1 MSRRFFRRLTD
12 PRRRDRA
19 RFLGDIFAALNRA
32 FQEEAEQ
39 SGLTKAE
46 IAKRLGV
53 HRSVITRR
61 LSGQGN
67 MTFET
72 LHDMAWAMGRR
83 VTIALPP
90 RQASHSSNSRP
101 NIIGNGPSASRSNQT
116 FSSSAEPLRL
126 PNNP

>member
-19 RFLGDIFAALNRA
+19 HFLGDIFAALNRA
-32 FQEEAEQ
+32 FQEEVEQ

-46 IAKRLGV
+46 IANRLGV

-61 LSGQGN
+61 LSGEGN

-83 VTIALPP
+83 VTIDLP
-90 RQASHSSNSRP
+90 RRDDVGLGNSRP
-101 NIIGNGPSASRSNQT
+101 NDGSKDLSISAGSRT
-116 FSSSAEPLRL
+116 FSSSKEPLRFS
-126 PNNP
+126 NNS

>member
-19 RFLGDIFAALNRA
+19 RFLGDSFAARNRA

-72 LHDMAWAMGRR
+72 LHDMAWVMGRR
-83 VTIALPP
+83 VTIHLP
-90 RQASHSSNSRP
+90 RRDDIGLGNSRP
-101 NIIGNGPSASRSNQT
+101 SDGSKDLTTSTGSPT
-116 FSSSAEPLRL
+116 FSSSKEPLRFSV
-126 PNNP
+126 NS